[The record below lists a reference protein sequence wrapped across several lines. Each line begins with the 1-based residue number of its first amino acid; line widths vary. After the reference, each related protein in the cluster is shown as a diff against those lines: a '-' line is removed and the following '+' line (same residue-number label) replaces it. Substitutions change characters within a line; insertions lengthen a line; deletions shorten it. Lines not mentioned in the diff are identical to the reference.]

1 MVYTM
6 LVPHLQFDI
15 NKRVDSLKKKEFL
28 DKVETIFSQ
37 IMQTGNEHI
46 AISFRELDQYS
57 LQLGRSK
64 NSDYICL
71 INLDIRKGRS
81 QSQKRKLVR
90 SYMNLVTEY
99 FDVETTNQYVTL
111 TDHNGEDFNLYE
123 KSLMDWK
130 KNDKPIDN

>member
-1 MVYTM
+1 
-6 LVPHLQFDI
+6 
-15 NKRVDSLKKKEFL
+15 
-28 DKVETIFSQ
+28 
-37 IMQTGNEHI
+37 MQTGNEHI

-57 LQLGRSK
+57 LKLGRSK

-81 QSQKRKLVR
+81 QSQKRKLVK

-99 FDVETTNQYVTL
+99 FDVESANQYVTL

-123 KSLMDWK
+123 KNLMDWK

>member
-1 MVYTM
+1 MVYAM

-64 NSDYICL
+64 NSDYIWS
-71 INLDIRKGRS
+71 N
-81 QSQKRKLVR
+81 
-90 SYMNLVTEY
+90 
-99 FDVETTNQYVTL
+99 
-111 TDHNGEDFNLYE
+111 
-123 KSLMDWK
+123 W
-130 KNDKPIDN
+130 IDNRRYHSVDGKSY